1 MTPSLRGRRQRG
13 MTMAE
18 LLVAMTVGLGVL
30 LAAGSLF
37 VWSTRAFAAQ
47 VETAAMDE
55 AGRYALDV
63 MARAVRQSA
72 FVDWERDSGGPDAA
86 APARIAG
93 LDARRLPQAGFAI
106 DNAIAGAVHGSDV
119 LALRYP
125 GTGTPPGGD
134 GTTLDCAGF
143 SVHRDEEGW
152 SIFYVARNAQGDAE
166 LRCKYR
172 GASNWSA
179 DAVVGAVDSF
189 QVLYGLDLDADGAP
203 ERYVNASTLTAL
215 DAGLVLLGAT
225 AAERDADLRRRTH
238 WKKLASV
245 RVALLLHGAPSRLE
259 GAGSASYD
267 LFGPE
272 YGDLAGFADAGTRL
286 FESAL
291 SGRAPPRQRKLFATT
306 IALPARGG

>member
-1 MTPSLRGRRQRG
+1 MRVAIGRQLG

-37 VWSTRAFAAQ
+37 VWATRAFAAQ
-47 VETAAMDE
+47 VETATMDD

-63 MARAVRQSA
+63 MARAVRQAA

-86 APARIAG
+86 APARLSG
-93 LDARRLPQAGFAI
+93 LDARRVGQTGFAI
-106 DNAIAGAVHGSDV
+106 DNPGANAVHGSDV
-119 LALRYP
+119 LAVRFP
-125 GTGTPPGGD
+125 GSGAPPAGD
-134 GTTLDCAGF
+134 GSTLDCAGF

-203 ERYVNASTLTAL
+203 ERYVNASTLAAL
-215 DAGLVLLGAT
+215 DAGLALAGAT

-245 RVALLLHGAPSRLE
+245 RLALLLHGAPSRLQTT
-259 GAGSASYD
+259 AGLRHD

-272 YGDLAGFADAGTRL
+272 YGDMAGLSDPGTRL
-286 FESAL
+286 LETTLA
-291 SGRAPPRQRKLFATT
+291 GRDAARHRKIFATT
-306 IALPARGG
+306 IALPARAP

>member
-1 MTPSLRGRRQRG
+1 
-13 MTMAE
+13 MAE

-37 VWSTRAFAAQ
+37 VFAIRAFAAQ
-47 VETAAMDE
+47 VETAAMDD

-72 FVDWERDSGGPDAA
+72 FVDWERDSAGPDAA
-86 APARIAG
+86 APARVAG
-93 LDARRLPQAGFAI
+93 LDARRVTQTGFAI
-106 DNAIAGAVHGSDV
+106 DNAIANAVVHGSDV

-125 GTGTPPGGD
+125 GTGAPPGGD

-203 ERYVNASTLTAL
+203 ERYVHASALSAL
-215 DAGLVLLGAT
+215 DAGLVLVGAT

-259 GAGSASYD
+259 GAGNARYD

-272 YGDLAGFADAGTRL
+272 YGDMAGIADAGTRL
-286 FESAL
+286 LESTLA
-291 SGRAPPRQRKLFATT
+291 GRGAPRHRKVFTTT